1 MLFFDLTMKSAGWF
15 LSVILLFLAIFI
27 GIKKNAS
34 MILVGIISL
43 LAACTLYL
51 TVMSSLSL

>member
-1 MLFFDLTMKSAGWF
+1 MKSAGWF
-15 LSVILLFLAIFI
+15 LSAILLFIAVFI

-34 MILVGIISL
+34 MISVAIISL
-43 LAACTLYL
+43 LAVCTLYL